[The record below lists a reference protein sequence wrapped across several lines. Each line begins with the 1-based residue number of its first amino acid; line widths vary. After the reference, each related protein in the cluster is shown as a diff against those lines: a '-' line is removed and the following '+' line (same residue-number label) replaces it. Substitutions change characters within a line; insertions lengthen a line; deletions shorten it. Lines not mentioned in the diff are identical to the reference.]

1 MLGDQTPWQ
10 VRRRRRGEGVCVCMY
25 GGGLE
30 INEAELSIRSSSLSS
45 VKALF
50 ISLLSG
56 LSGER
61 GQGNFPWAHF
71 GEG

>member
-1 MLGDQTPWQ
+1 M
-10 VRRRRRGEGVCVCMY
+10 
-25 GGGLE
+25 GGLE
-30 INEAELSIRSSSLSS
+30 INEAELSIKSSSLSS

-61 GQGNFPWAHF
+61 GLGSFPWLRF
-71 GEG
+71 GTR